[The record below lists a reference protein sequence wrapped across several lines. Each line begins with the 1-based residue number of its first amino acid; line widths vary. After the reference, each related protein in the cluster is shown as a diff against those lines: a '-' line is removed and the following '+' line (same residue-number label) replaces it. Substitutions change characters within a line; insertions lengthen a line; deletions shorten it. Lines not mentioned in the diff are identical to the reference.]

1 MADYTGYVEVIGQLI
16 PKNKANFKVVDAND
30 ISVHGKDSGISLES
44 ILENVDSPIKDY
56 VQTQIAGS
64 SFGGNTV
71 INKVLLMLGLD
82 SNGDPKD
89 TSSGSGSSSGDGES
103 SGSIY
108 DYINTKVKDEENARK
123 AQIEALVGGSTIS
136 DQIST
141 YVTQNDL
148 WNGVKVQNFVNTS
161 LDAFRTSMMR
171 EEANN
176 DGDVIAAIKT
186 RLIGYTTRTDARS
199 ISEDVLS
206 PETTA
211 RELAD
216 GRLEARLEIIEDKIS
231 SVSGVTVIVETIEE
245 LQQKQDKTVIYWC
258 IEDNHWYY
266 FDETRLEFV
275 AGGTIASIEMDKT
288 LTKEG
293 NAADAKAVGDK
304 FTATNTTISA
314 LTSTVN
320 GILNKTDHMSI
331 ESDVFNNKYMA
342 VEVDANGSILSYYD
356 TYGNK
361 TFANNVYSQN
371 INEMTTFI
379 RNLNLRVKVL
389 EQQIGNEYVMPVNLN

>member
-30 ISVHGKDSGISLES
+30 ISVHGKESGLSLES
-44 ILENVDSPIKDY
+44 ILENVNSPIKDY

-89 TSSGSGSSSGDGES
+89 TGGSGSSSDDGET
-103 SGSIY
+103 GSIY

-136 DQIST
+136 DQINT

-161 LDAFRTSMMR
+161 LDTFRTSMMR

-258 IEDNHWYY
+258 LEDNKWYY
-266 FDETRLEFV
+266 FDDN
-275 AGGTIASIEMDKT
+275 GKIINDIAA
-288 LTKEG
+288 EG
-293 NAADAKAVGDK
+293 MIA
-304 FTATNTTISA
+304 
-314 LTSTVN
+314 
-320 GILNKTDHMSI
+320 ILRPL
-331 ESDVFNNKYMA
+331 
-342 VEVDANGSILSYYD
+342 GLC
-356 TYGNK
+356 
-361 TFANNVYSQN
+361 
-371 INEMTTFI
+371 
-379 RNLNLRVKVL
+379 
-389 EQQIGNEYVMPVNLN
+389 P